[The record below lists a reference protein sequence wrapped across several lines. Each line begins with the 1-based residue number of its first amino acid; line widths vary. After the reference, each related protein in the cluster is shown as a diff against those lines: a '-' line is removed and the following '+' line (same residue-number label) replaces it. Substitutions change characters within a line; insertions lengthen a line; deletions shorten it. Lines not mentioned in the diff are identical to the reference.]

1 MDRITQEAY
10 QRQRILKWA
19 EKKSVTA
26 AAIRYKV
33 SRKTVY
39 KWRKR
44 YDGTLESLKER
55 SRAPHHI
62 ARKQRVALLRLQYGV
77 DLDEEMRDYY
87 QKYVSRSIKDI
98 LRMCMRE
105 ERMDWIKVCEEVG
118 VLRKAAVEYAIEQA
132 TAEKKPAFTAFFLEY
147 QNKHFPLKAG
157 EDNTGLCL
165 PDLPKEKKKKTV
177 DKTSE
182 DSI

>member
-19 EKKSVTA
+19 EKKRVTA

-55 SRAPHHI
+55 SRAAPHSPQADGGGTGAGHALCEAI
-62 ARKQRVALLRLQYGV
+62 WRRLAVGVREGARERIQQELRLLQANSFTAVTAG
-77 DLDEEMRDYY
+77 EKAPEAKE
-87 QKYVSRSIKDI
+87 QAVSAGGIPRAEDSD
-98 LRMCMRE
+98 RRE
-105 ERMDWIKVCEEVG
+105 VCAV
-118 VLRKAAVEYAIEQA
+118 VLRSRRREVLPVYGKGRMYALDI
-132 TAEKKPAFTAFFLEY
+132 P
-147 QNKHFPLKAG
+147 G
-157 EDNTGLCL
+157 D
-165 PDLPKEKKKKTV
+165 V
-177 DKTSE
+177 R
-182 DSI
+182 

>member
-44 YDGTLESLKER
+44 YDGTLESLKDR
-55 SRAPHHI
+55 SRAPHRNVRRRAER
-62 ARKQRVALLRLQYGV
+62 ARAQVMRHAKRAFYFTMSRRNGRVTGRL
-77 DLDEEMRDYY
+77 
-87 QKYVSRSIKDI
+87 
-98 LRMCMRE
+98 
-105 ERMDWIKVCEEVG
+105 
-118 VLRKAAVEYAIEQA
+118 
-132 TAEKKPAFTAFFLEY
+132 KKRT
-147 QNKHFPLKAG
+147 
-157 EDNTGLCL
+157 
-165 PDLPKEKKKKTV
+165 PKW
-177 DKTSE
+177 
-182 DSI
+182 

>member
-44 YDGTLESLKER
+44 YDGTPETLKDR
-55 SRAPHHI
+55 SRAPHRI
-62 ARKQRVALLRLQYGV
+62 ARKQTEEALIEMGIEYHRIQIATPRHNGKVERQHRTDELRFYKRMRMYCLEDGRKQLAAYQRRSNDHIMTCLGMRSPNEV
-77 DLDEEMRDYY
+77 LDLYRGIM
-87 QKYVSRSIKDI
+87 
-98 LRMCMRE
+98 
-105 ERMDWIKVCEEVG
+105 
-118 VLRKAAVEYAIEQA
+118 
-132 TAEKKPAFTAFFLEY
+132 
-147 QNKHFPLKAG
+147 
-157 EDNTGLCL
+157 
-165 PDLPKEKKKKTV
+165 
-177 DKTSE
+177 
-182 DSI
+182 

>member
-62 ARKQRVALLRLQYGV
+62 ARKQTEDERAQVMRYAKRYAGDLLLGYERARANGYSRSYGCFKRTASQLLRPGKK
-77 DLDEEMRDYY
+77 RRKRKNKPY
-87 QKYVSRSIKDI
+87 QRAEYPGQKVQICLLYTSAGSARRSMAACTGRSADSENAGHICRYSSI
-98 LRMCMRE
+98 CGNVCGE
-105 ERMDWIKVCEEVG
+105 ER
-118 VLRKAAVEYAIEQA
+118 
-132 TAEKKPAFTAFFLEY
+132 P
-147 QNKHFPLKAG
+147 
-157 EDNTGLCL
+157 
-165 PDLPKEKKKKTV
+165 
-177 DKTSE
+177 
-182 DSI
+182 

>member
-62 ARKQRVALLRLQYGV
+62 ARKQTEEALIEMGIEYHRIQIATPRHNGKVERQHRTDELRFYKNMRMYCLEDGRKQLAAYQRRSNDHIMTCLGMRSPNEV
-77 DLDEEMRDYY
+77 LDLYRGIM
-87 QKYVSRSIKDI
+87 
-98 LRMCMRE
+98 
-105 ERMDWIKVCEEVG
+105 
-118 VLRKAAVEYAIEQA
+118 
-132 TAEKKPAFTAFFLEY
+132 
-147 QNKHFPLKAG
+147 
-157 EDNTGLCL
+157 
-165 PDLPKEKKKKTV
+165 
-177 DKTSE
+177 
-182 DSI
+182 